1 VRRQIQ
7 CSKDIETLIEMDKDE
22 KKFEIFLTFHRTT
35 LLVSDLRIFLPFTI
49 NLDPYLRKMIKDEM
63 QNSEDST
70 LFRPTIT
77 HNELQTRRVHHH
89 LMRRQVSFHFKNNL
103 IIFLYA

>member
-1 VRRQIQ
+1 MRRQIQ
-7 CSKDIETLIEMDKDE
+7 FSKDIDPLMEMDKDE
-22 KKFEIFLTFHRTT
+22 KKFEIFLAFHRTT

-49 NLDPYLRKMIKDEM
+49 NLDPYLRKVIKDEM

-77 HNELQTRRVHHH
+77 HNELQTRRVHNQ
-89 LMRRQVSFHFKNNL
+89 LIRRQVSSIKKKIKIYMH
-103 IIFLYA
+103 